1 MKKAFFIRLNERIES
16 KAWEQK
22 LKMICSKRLVFWL
35 GASEEDKG
43 VYTEYMTDVFRA
55 CNNAKNSIAKS
66 ISVAVL
72 SAGLISVST
81 QAFALA
87 DLIQVFGQALQG
99 DPGFKATVANIK
111 ATNEGVPIAVSALL
125 PQLTTQ
131 ANAQRQWLTNRAG
144 TPVNVPGFPP
154 VTFGQGQFDFNYGQ
168 YQVNLNQSIF
178 DYALWAGVSK
188 AKYLSKSANAS
199 YTAALQSLMA
209 QTATAYFNVLSA
221 QDNLRYVEAEK
232 KAVYQQL
239 DQARQQY
246 KVGVIAITN
255 VYQAQAQYDTLLSQE
270 IAAQNNVINQRE
282 NLRAITGVYY
292 DDLAGIKNELPLV
305 MPAPADPNRWV
316 KTATLQNWTLIS
328 QQFNAASFKA
338 NVTEQAAGHLPT
350 LSAYASNVGTK
361 AGAGPGGK
369 VDATENTVG
378 IQLTF
383 PVFQGGLVTSET
395 KQAEYQ
401 YQNALENMDQTYR
414 QVVDDTYTSYND
426 VVSGI
431 NQVRA
436 DKQSILS
443 NASSLRSTIE
453 GYKVG
458 TQTMLDVL
466 QAQQNLYQAEQQFS
480 TDQYSYINA
489 TIALKEA
496 AGTLS
501 INDIKI
507 INNWL
512 SKHNRESYSSL
523 NIQNIQQQAE
533 RNYNATVK
541 ANSALGI
548 DVGAKNVIN
557 AVNQMENQVSADT
570 NDVPSSSTS
579 SSGKTN

>member
-1 MKKAFFIRLNERIES
+1 MKKTFFIGLHC
-16 KAWEQK
+16 
-22 LKMICSKRLVFWL
+22 LFL
-35 GASEEDKG
+35 
-43 VYTEYMTDVFRA
+43 
-55 CNNAKNSIAKS
+55 
-66 ISVAVL
+66 
-72 SAGLISVST
+72 AGVST
-81 QAFALA
+81 QALA
-87 DLIQVFGQALQG
+87 MDDLVQVFQQALQS

-131 ANAQRQWLTNRAG
+131 GNAQRNLLANRAG
-144 TPVNVPGFPP
+144 TPVSVPGRGT
-154 VTFGQGQFDFNYGQ
+154 VVFGQGQFDYNYGQ

-178 DYALWAGVSK
+178 DYALWAGVSQ
-188 AKYLSKSANAS
+188 AKYLSKAANAS

-239 DQARQQY
+239 DQAQQQY

-282 NLRAITGVYY
+282 NLRAITGIYY
-292 DDLAGIKNELPLV
+292 DDLASLKNELPLV
-305 MPAPADPNRWV
+305 MPVPSDPNKWV
-316 KTATLQNWTLIS
+316 QTASAQNWTLIS
-328 QQFNAASFKA
+328 QQFNSAAYKA
-338 NVTEQAAGHLPT
+338 NVHVQAAGSLPVV
-350 LSAYASNVGTK
+350 SGYASNVGTK
-361 AGAGPGGK
+361 AGIGPGGRTNSTMNSIG
-369 VDATENTVG
+369 V
-378 IQLTF
+378 QLTF
-383 PVFQGGLVTSET
+383 PVFQGGLVYAQT

-401 YQNALENMDQTYR
+401 YQNALEQMEQTLR
-414 QVVDDTYTSYND
+414 QVIDDTYTAYND

-443 NASSLRSTIE
+443 NSSSLRSTIE

-480 TDQYSYINA
+480 TDQYTYINA

-496 AGTLS
+496 AGTLGL
-501 INDIKI
+501 DDLKI

-523 NIQNIQQQAE
+523 NIQTIQQQAE
-533 RNYNATVK
+533 RNYNATIK

-548 DVGAKNVIN
+548 NVDDKNVMK
-557 AVNQMENQVSADT
+557 AVNQMEDQISASDMS
-570 NDVPSSSTS
+570 DVPGTSSSTAS
-579 SSGKTN
+579 SKSAKSTTTSTSSSSASSGKTN